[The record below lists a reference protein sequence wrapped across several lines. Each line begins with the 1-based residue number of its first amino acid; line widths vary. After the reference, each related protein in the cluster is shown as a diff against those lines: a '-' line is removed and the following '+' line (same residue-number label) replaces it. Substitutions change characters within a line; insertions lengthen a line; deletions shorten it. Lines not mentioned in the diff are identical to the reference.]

1 MVFERGGISVFLQKL
16 VLLLSL
22 SSQVIYQFIFVT
34 STIYDLHVSDSR
46 HTELS
51 AKTGVKGILIC
62 RLNCPVQGV
71 CIMNT
76 AAHSKLGPWWYC
88 CSQSAQL
95 T

>member
-1 MVFERGGISVFLQKL
+1 MRACLF
-16 VLLLSL
+16 SL

-46 HTELS
+46 HTELP
-51 AKTGVKGILIC
+51 AKTGVKGIPIYVDLIV
-62 RLNCPVQGV
+62 CPVQGV

-76 AAHSKLGPWWYC
+76 AGSYAHSKLGPWWRC
-88 CSQSAQL
+88 CDQTAQL